1 MDAAARKALDIVS
14 LVRLEDGQRWAD
26 TCAQFQ
32 RDNAAA
38 ILSTDGPLQ
47 TWCEAPRGARKT
59 TDIAAILLAILTA
72 QAPPMS
78 RSYVGASDLDQAMEL
93 VDAARGL
100 VERTEELRGEFTVT
114 ELTITS
120 ARTGASVTALPAD
133 ASAFGKRA
141 YLIILDEIANW
152 PETRKA
158 RRFWSVLMSGNRKL
172 RECRTIVI
180 TNSGD
185 PSHWSFRR
193 RETARTS
200 PHWQFFSVPGP
211 LEWLTETDLASL
223 RENSETPS
231 DYERLVLNKW
241 AAAEDRLA
249 TRADLE
255 ACQVLPGPLLPQAGI
270 RYVIALDL
278 GTVRDA
284 TVMSVLH
291 AEDAPGGRKIVL
303 DRILRWH
310 GSKNAPV
317 DLADVRDTLIATSAE
332 YNRASAVAD
341 PWQAKLLTQEAAA
354 AGVDIH
360 EYPFTSTSVGRIALT
375 LHQQIRQHR
384 LELPTDDEEL
394 ADELLSVRVVK
405 NGAGTWRLDHDAS
418 GHDDQAVSIG
428 LGCQWLLGEP
438 SDPVFIFADHDR
450 PYEAGDTDPSGK
462 EILRAMGPFGIRIDY
477 DDDPQDG
484 NIQRRIV
491 RTAN

>member
-1 MDAAARKALDIVS
+1 M
-14 LVRLEDGQRWAD
+14 
-26 TCAQFQ
+26 
-32 RDNAAA
+32 
-38 ILSTDGPLQ
+38 LQ
-47 TWCEAPRGARKT
+47 TWFEAPRGARKT
-59 TDIAAILLAILTA
+59 TDIAAILLAVLTA

-78 RSYVGASDLDQAMEL
+78 RSYVGASDLEQAMEL

-100 VERTEELRGEFTVT
+100 VERTEELQGEFTVT

-172 RECRTIVI
+172 QECRTIVI

-185 PSHWSFRR
+185 PSHWSFKR

-200 PHWQFFSVPGP
+200 EHWRFISIPGP
-211 LEWLTETDLASL
+211 LPWLDQTDLAIL

-231 DYERLVLNKW
+231 DFERLVLNKW
-241 AAAEDRLA
+241 SAAEDRLA

-255 ACQVLPGPLLPQAGI
+255 ACQVLPGPLPPRPGV

-284 TVMSVLH
+284 SVMSVLH
-291 AEDAPGGRKIVL
+291 AEDAPGGRKVVL

-310 GSKNAPV
+310 GSKTSPV

-341 PWQAKLLTQEAAA
+341 PWQAKLLTQEATA

-384 LELPTDDEEL
+384 LELPADDEEL

-405 NGAGTWRLDHDAS
+405 NGVGTWRLDHDAS

-428 LGCQWLLGEP
+428 LGCQWLLGADPE
-438 SDPVFIFADHDR
+438 PVFVFRQDDQ
-450 PYEAGDTDPSGK
+450 PYQAGDTDPSGR
-462 EILRAMGPFGIRIDY
+462 EILRPLGPFGIRVDY
-477 DDDPQDG
+477 DDQDHDLA
-484 NIQRRIV
+484 RRIV
-491 RTAN
+491 RAAN